1 MEIKVKLERSELRWT
16 DKQEKCIKLMITTN
30 KTQKQIAKEIEVS
43 EKTICEWKKQKEF
56 KDEIDKNIKEN
67 FSSLA
72 IDAQK
77 ELKKLLKSKNE
88 NIRIQAVKDI
98 LDRAGYKPVEKR
110 EIKDDTEKTKKIDA
124 ISSILSQMKSV
135 DDV

>member
-1 MEIKVKLERSELRWT
+1 MV
-16 DKQEKCIKLMITTN
+16 TTN

-88 NIRIQAVKDI
+88 NIRIQAVKDV

-124 ISSILSQMKSV
+124 ISSILNQMKSV

>member
-1 MEIKVKLERSELRWT
+1 MV
-16 DKQEKCIKLMITTN
+16 TTN

-124 ISSILSQMKSV
+124 ISSILNQMKSV

>member
-1 MEIKVKLERSELRWT
+1 MLSDEQIN
-16 DKQEKCIKLMITTN
+16 CINIMITTN
-30 KTQKQIAKEIEVS
+30 KTQKQIANELKITEQ
-43 EKTICEWKKQKEF
+43 TICNWKKQKEF
-56 KDEIDKNIKEN
+56 KEELQVRIKDK

-77 ELKKLLKSKNE
+77 ELSKLLKSKNE
-88 NIRIQAVKDI
+88 YIRIQVVKDI

-124 ISSILSQMKSV
+124 ISDILNQMKSV

>member
-1 MEIKVKLERSELRWT
+1 MT
-16 DKQEKCIKLMITTN
+16 DKQEKCIKLMVTTN

-77 ELKKLLKSKNE
+77 ELKKLLKSNNE
-88 NIRIQAVKDI
+88 YIKMQAVKDI
-98 LDRAGYKPVEKR
+98 LDRAGYKPTERIKNEVEPS
-110 EIKDDTEKTKKIDA
+110 KKFADICRQ
-124 ISSILSQMKSV
+124 LGGEELYE
-135 DDV
+135 

>member
-1 MEIKVKLERSELRWT
+1 MT
-16 DKQEKCIKLMITTN
+16 DKQEKCINLMVTTN

-56 KDEIDKNIKEN
+56 KDAIDKNIKEN

-72 IDAQK
+72 LDAQK

-88 NIRIQAVKDI
+88 YIRIQAVKDI

-124 ISSILSQMKSV
+124 ISSILNQMKSV

>member
-1 MEIKVKLERSELRWT
+1 MT
-16 DKQEKCIKLMITTN
+16 DKQEKCIKLMITSN
-30 KTQKQIAKEIEVS
+30 KTQKQIANEINVT

-124 ISSILSQMKSV
+124 ISSILNQMKSV

>member
-1 MEIKVKLERSELRWT
+1 MT
-16 DKQEKCIKLMITTN
+16 DKQEKCINLMVTTN

-72 IDAQK
+72 LDAQK
-77 ELKKLLKSKNE
+77 ELKKLLKSNNE
-88 NIRIQAVKDI
+88 YIRIQAVKDI

-124 ISSILSQMKSV
+124 ISSILNQMKSV

>member
-1 MEIKVKLERSELRWT
+1 MT

-98 LDRAGYKPVEKR
+98 LDRAGYKPTERIKNEVEPS
-110 EIKDDTEKTKKIDA
+110 KKFADICKQ
-124 ISSILSQMKSV
+124 LGGEGLNE
-135 DDV
+135 

>member
-1 MEIKVKLERSELRWT
+1 MT
-16 DKQEKCIKLMITTN
+16 DKQEKCINLMITTN
-30 KTQKQIAKEIEVS
+30 KTQKQIAQEIEVS

-56 KDEIDKNIKEN
+56 KEIIQKSIQEN

-77 ELKKLLKSKNE
+77 ELSKLLKSKNE
-88 NIRIQAVKDI
+88 YIKIQAVKDI

-124 ISSILSQMKSV
+124 ISDILTQMKSV
-135 DDV
+135 DDEECCN

>member
-1 MEIKVKLERSELRWT
+1 
-16 DKQEKCIKLMITTN
+16 MITTN
-30 KTQKQIAKEIEVS
+30 KTQKEIAKEIEVS

-56 KDEIDKNIKEN
+56 KDEIDKRIKEN

-72 IDAQK
+72 VDAQK

-88 NIRIQAVKDI
+88 YIRIQAVKDI
-98 LDRAGYKPVEKR
+98 LDRAGFKPVEKR

-124 ISSILSQMKSV
+124 ISDILTQMKSV
-135 DDV
+135 DDEQC